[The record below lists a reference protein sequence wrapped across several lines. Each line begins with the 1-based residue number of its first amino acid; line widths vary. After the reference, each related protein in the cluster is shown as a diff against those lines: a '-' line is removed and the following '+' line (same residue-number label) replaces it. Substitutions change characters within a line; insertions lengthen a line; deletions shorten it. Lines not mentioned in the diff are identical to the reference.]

1 MHVGSQVMLPWR
13 WRPETLR
20 ACLEWMK
27 IGEDEMKIGV
37 KTFSIVWMPNK
48 NTNRMESGLKIHV
61 RLTKKF
67 SLQSWD
73 ENGLKTG

>member
-1 MHVGSQVMLPWR
+1 
-13 WRPETLR
+13 
-20 ACLEWMK
+20 MK
-27 IGEDEMKIGV
+27 IGEDGMKIGV

-61 RLTKKF
+61 GLTKKF